1 MTSEVQFWDPQ
12 IWELMI
18 ALGLLFGAMLLA
30 NLLRR
35 KIGIINRSLIPSAVF
50 GGFLMLVVI
59 GIYSA
64 LTGRP
69 LFNTTTLEAI
79 TYHGLG
85 LGLVALSF
93 RTTEKASG
101 KERLRDIFNTGV
113 TTVATYL
120 MQGIMGLGITLGL
133 SYVLGN
139 WAASGILLPMGFGQ
153 GPGQAFN
160 WGVIYQTAT
169 DYPPFEHGASFG
181 LSVAALG
188 FVASSIGGVIYLQRM
203 RKQGL
208 LKGEIGLDQKGEDL
222 SLDMVSRKDEIPI
235 AESLDKLTV
244 QFGLVFMA
252 YMLGYGLM
260 YLISLGLDALGGFFS
275 GTVKPLIWGFNFLF
289 GMLFAGLIKSVMRKL
304 KEKGH
309 MNREY
314 TNNFMLNRISGLT
327 FDLMVVTS
335 IAAINLSA
343 FRYKEFII
351 PLLAICIAGTVG
363 TYWFLDFICRS
374 LFPKYEQEQFLAM
387 YGMLT
392 GTASTGLIL
401 LRQIDPQYKTPASSN
416 LVYQNLWA
424 IVFGFPML
432 LLLGVVAQS
441 LLMSWITLGLITLL
455 LVAMMIILF
464 RSRIFKKKSAE

>member
-1 MTSEVQFWDPQ
+1 MTSEVQFWDGQ

-18 ALGLLFGAMLLA
+18 ALGFLFAAMLLG
-30 NLLRR
+30 NVLRR
-35 KIGIINRSLIPSAVF
+35 KISLINRSLIPSAVI
-50 GGFLMLVVI
+50 GGFLMLLVVGLYS
-59 GIYSA
+59 GITGKA
-64 LTGRP
+64 LFKTA
-69 LFNTTTLEAI
+69 TLEAI

-93 RTTEKASG
+93 RTGKKESG
-101 KERLRDIFNTGV
+101 KERNRDIFNSGV

-120 MQGIMGLGITLGL
+120 LQAVMGLGITLCL
-133 SYVLGN
+133 HYVLGN
-139 WAASGILLPMGFGQ
+139 WAAAGILLPMGFGQ

-169 DYPPFEHGASFG
+169 DYPAFQNGASFG

-188 FVASSIGGVIYLQRM
+188 FVASSIGGVIYLQSM
-203 RKQGL
+203 RKKGLIKVQGVN
-208 LKGEIGLDQKGEDL
+208 LDEAEDI
-222 SLDMVSRKDEIPI
+222 SVDMVSQKGEIPI

-244 QFGLVFMA
+244 QFGLVFTA

-260 YLISLGLDALGGFFS
+260 WLISLGLDSLGGFFE

-289 GMLFAGLIKSVMRKL
+289 GMLFAAVIKTMMRGLKKA
-304 KEKGH
+304 GY

-343 FRYKEFII
+343 FLHKEFII
-351 PLLAICIAGTVG
+351 PLLLICIAGTAG
-363 TYWFLDFICRS
+363 TYWFVRWICRQ
-374 LFPKYEQEQFLAM
+374 LFSKYEGEQFLAM

-401 LRQIDPQYKTPASSN
+401 LRQADPQYKTPASGN

-432 LLLGVVAQS
+432 LLMGVVAQS
-441 LLMSWITLGLITLL
+441 LTMSWITLGLVTLL
-455 LVAMMIILF
+455 LAVMLVILF
-464 RSRIFKKKSAE
+464 RSKLFKKKA